1 MKRSPKLALYAV
13 AAAASFTAALALGRP
28 ELAGLGAPFALVLA
42 IGLSLSPSPRPAVT
56 LRLSGDRALE
66 GNEIEAE
73 LVLSAS
79 AIVREAHVTLSLP
92 RGVGL
97 NEDDPSTLILNLA
110 AGRERAIPIRLNC
123 EHWGAYRLG
132 DVDLRT
138 SDPIRLRLI
147 DTHITATTPLRIYP
161 RQEWLQRLIKPLET
175 QPFAGNRVARAKAE
189 GIEFADV
196 RPYVPGDRI
205 RRLNWR
211 ASSMRQSLYVNQQH
225 PERNS
230 DVIIFLDSF
239 AAAQRGNEST
249 LDLAVRAAAS
259 LADHYLSAQD
269 RVGIVGLGGIV
280 KWLTPAAGTLQY
292 YRIVE
297 SLLET
302 EINFSYVWKNIDVLP
317 ARSLTPQA
325 LVIALSPLLDERGTN
340 ALLDLRRRGFDLVL
354 VDVSPLPFTGQ
365 HDDPAD
371 SQALRLWHLWRK
383 QKLHLRYTQLGVAVV
398 EWNGETPLAEAVEEV
413 RAFRRFV
420 RYTFA

>member
-1 MKRSPKLALYAV
+1 MKRSPKLALYA
-13 AAAASFTAALALGRP
+13 AMAAASFIAALALGRP

-42 IGLSLSPSPRPAVT
+42 VGLAFSPAPKPEVT
-56 LRLSGDRALE
+56 LRLPGDRAFE

-73 LVLSAS
+73 IVVSAS
-79 AIVREAHVTLSLP
+79 VAVREAHLTLSLP
-92 RGVGL
+92 RGVEAS
-97 NEDDPSTLILNLA
+97 EDAPARILSLK
-110 AGRERAIPIRLNC
+110 AGRERAIPVRLSY

-132 DVDLRT
+132 DFDLRIG
-138 SDPIRLRLI
+138 DLARLRLI
-147 DTHITATTPLRIYP
+147 DTHIAAVTPLRIYP
-161 RQEWLQRLIKPLET
+161 RQERLQRLIKPLET
-175 QPFAGNRVARAKAE
+175 QPYAGNRVARAKAE

-205 RRLNWR
+205 RRVNWR

-239 AAAQRGNEST
+239 AEAQRENEST

-269 RVGIVGLGGIV
+269 RVGLIGFGGIV

-292 YRIVE
+292 YRIAE

-302 EINFSYVWKNIDVLP
+302 EINFSYVWKDIDVLP

-354 VDVSPLPFTGQ
+354 VDVSPLAFTGPPN
-365 HDDPAD
+365 DRAD
-371 SQALRLWHLWRK
+371 SQALRLWHLWREET
-383 QKLHLRYTQLGVAVV
+383 LHFRYTRLGVAVV